1 MPAAPAPAAPDSQ
14 ATIHDSDDEAT
25 IHDSASDEGEL
36 MPESPLGD
44 ALMRGDV
51 LILVDAFN
59 VLFPPVFVVISDKES
74 RVPPWP
80 GASSLY
86 IQTTPLR
93 NVAHVPMEWRHI
105 DEHLVETEVLELAV
119 PRLFR
124 LYKENVY
131 SPSDA
136 EKLLCVLLEAVM
148 AAAGYEED
156 TAEAMWSQMVPSMSL
171 AEAMMSAHAT
181 ATAPA
186 AP

>member
-1 MPAAPAPAAPDSQ
+1 MTPRR
-14 ATIHDSDDEAT
+14 T
-25 IHDSASDEGEL
+25 DEGEL
-36 MPESPLGD
+36 MPESSLGD

-51 LILVDAFN
+51 LMLVDNFN
-59 VLFPPVFVVISDKES
+59 VLFPPRAVVISHKES

-93 NVAHVPMEWRHI
+93 NVAYVPMEWRHI

-136 EKLLCVLLEAVM
+136 EKLLCVLLEA
-148 AAAGYEED
+148 E
-156 TAEAMWSQMVPSMSL
+156 
-171 AEAMMSAHAT
+171 
-181 ATAPA
+181 
-186 AP
+186 